1 MKWGELDE
9 RRVYEDMSIPE
20 EMNFKTIFCAK
31 MKEKII
37 YNLCHIIG
45 SFDVTIALY
54 F

>member
-31 MKEKII
+31 MKEKNNLQPVS
-37 YNLCHIIG
+37 YNR
-45 SFDVTIALY
+45 F